1 MTNYHNELQEALRSA
16 RKAAGLS
23 QQELADRI
31 GVSRPRI
38 SEWELGTRTPGL
50 ETIIKI
56 AQAAG
61 LKASDLVTQIEGE
74 RERLD
79 H

>member
-1 MTNYHNELQEALRSA
+1 MTNYHSELQMALRSA
-16 RKAAGLS
+16 REAAGLS
-23 QQELADRI
+23 QQELADKI

-38 SEWELGTRTPGL
+38 SEWELGTRTPAL

-61 LKASDLVTQIEGE
+61 LKASDLVAQIEGE
-74 RERLD
+74 RDLTN
-79 H
+79 